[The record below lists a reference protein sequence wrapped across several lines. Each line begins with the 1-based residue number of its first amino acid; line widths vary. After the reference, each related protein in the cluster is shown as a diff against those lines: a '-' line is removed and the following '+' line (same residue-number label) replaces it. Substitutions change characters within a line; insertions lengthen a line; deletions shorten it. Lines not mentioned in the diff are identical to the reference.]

1 MGLLRRELEGEE
13 RFFLFFGV
21 KQGVYV
27 ALFEML

>member
-1 MGLLRRELEGEE
+1 MGLLRRELEGEK
-13 RFFLFFGV
+13 RSLRV